1 MEAGTVGGQVDVGND
16 IPDKSPPRAT
26 ESVSQLFR
34 ACVSFCPT
42 GQLRY
47 YRSPGMS
54 QSSGRSHKSTLGKY
68 GLGLQPA
75 VSSVNW
81 TLLEREKV

>member
-1 MEAGTVGGQVDVGND
+1 MVAETVGGQAYFGGA
-16 IPDKSPPRAT
+16 IPDRSPLRAT

-34 ACVSFCPT
+34 ACVNCCPV

-47 YRSPGMS
+47 SSPGMS
-54 QSSGRSHKSTLGKY
+54 QSSGHSYKSTLGKY

-81 TLLEREKV
+81 TLLEGEML